1 MGAATTGDGE
11 GTGEEKELD
20 WHPPHVRSSPTF
32 QSWLRLWPY
41 RVHEMQRCGLLLG
54 LPTFRGLSVC
64 LCICWS
70 QPRAVLKR
78 LNRSRCRSGCDSW
91 GPEEACSGR
100 ARIPP
105 GRGTFG
111 AQTWACRDLSTVVI
125 LNFIREGARAM
136 RRLATSLCCLKL
148 DSLLI

>member
-64 LCICWS
+64 LCVCWS

-91 GPEEACSGR
+91 GQRKHVRVGPEFR
-100 ARIPP
+100 
-105 GRGTFG
+105 
-111 AQTWACRDLSTVVI
+111 
-125 LNFIREGARAM
+125 REGALLEP
-136 RRLATSLCCLKL
+136 RLGHAETCPGSLFSTLFARGQERCGAWLPVSVAGNWIVC
-148 DSLLI
+148 